1 MLNPIDTAA
10 VIRDGGAV
18 GQYPG
23 QIHEGVGWWLGACL
37 VVTLHASHLA
47 VAHDGHPVS
56 AAFTDR
62 LCQGAINAQHYAC
75 HVHHLGQQHERDLL
89 SKAGARQTPGA
100 WLTTETT
107 DGVTTVRVR
116 LHTSHGALLDETNGL
131 AAIRNLIA
139 QDRVPIPVNSQAKG
153 VIEASHHEMTDGVRL

>member
-1 MLNPIDTAA
+1 LINPIDTAS

-37 VVTLHASHLA
+37 VVTAKASRLA

-56 AAFTDR
+56 TEFADR

-75 HVHHLGQQHERDLL
+75 IVRYLGWQPEEELL
-89 SKAGARQTPGA
+89 AELSAIEAPGA
-100 WLTTETT
+100 WLSSETAG
-107 DGVTTVRVR
+107 DVTTVRIR
-116 LHTSHGALLDETNGL
+116 LYTAQGTLLDNTNGL
-131 AAIRNLIA
+131 ATIRGLITE
-139 QDRVPIPVNSQAKG
+139 DRVPRPVNSQAKG
-153 VIEASHHEMTDGVRL
+153 TIEPWPPASTDGGRR